1 MNEIRPDAGLA
12 GRDPMLTSFFLVV
25 LVVVGRLVE
34 HSWNF
39 VPVGAVA
46 LYAGARLP
54 RRWAWAVP
62 IVGMI
67 LSDLV
72 IDWGQADRPALSVSR
87 LTIYGTFAAIA
98 LLGLLARRARGWSA
112 PASLAALSVAGSG
125 LFFLTTNFA
134 EWAAGP
140 LTLYPMTLAGLEAC
154 YVAAIP
160 FFGKTLGADLL
171 GTGLLFGADALVRHV
186 AAGRRSTKPAVKV
199 DLLDA

>member
-1 MNEIRPDAGLA
+1 
-12 GRDPMLTSFFLVV
+12 MLTSFFLIV
-25 LVVVGRLVE
+25 LVAVGRLLP
-34 HSWNF
+34 HAWNL

-62 IVGMI
+62 IAGMI

-72 IDWGQADRPALSVSR
+72 IDWGQADRPIFSASR

-98 LLGLLARRARGWSA
+98 GLGIFARRARGLSA
-112 PASLAALSVAGSG
+112 PASLAALSLAGSG

-134 EWAAGP
+134 EWLAGP
-140 LTLYPMTLAGLEAC
+140 LKLYPMTIAGLEAC

-160 FFGKTLGADLL
+160 FFDKTLVADLV
-171 GTGLLFGADALVRHV
+171 GTGVLFGADALVRHL
-186 AAGRRSTKPAVKV
+186 AAGRGQAKPAVKV
-199 DLLDA
+199 DLVEA